1 MALWSSPLPWLY
13 QTFFA
18 NVSSD
23 PRLGSFAFALANL
36 SAYWLLARWLDRRK
50 IYIKV

>member
-1 MALWSSPLPWLY
+1 LWSSPLPWLY
-13 QTFFA
+13 QSFFA
-18 NVSSD
+18 NVLGD
-23 PRLGSFAFALANL
+23 PRFGSFAFALANL